1 MMQIEQ
7 EIQGSK
13 CLFHGR
19 AMKDYRL
26 SFCKEIFKF
35 VLEHGVPYILSE
47 WFSQDDVENYIGRQR
62 VTGERCDNPT
72 VQDFGCNDITIKLQY
87 SVRPIAGNVRG
98 PALKFNEIIAE
109 PLPKKMR

>member
-35 VLEHGVPYILSE
+35 Y
-47 WFSQDDVENYIGRQR
+47 
-62 VTGERCDNPT
+62 
-72 VQDFGCNDITIKLQY
+72 
-87 SVRPIAGNVRG
+87 
-98 PALKFNEIIAE
+98 
-109 PLPKKMR
+109 